1 MIHSKINLISKKKL
15 HFIHVGKCAGSS
27 VKKALESLNINCI
40 YYHCFD
46 ANKVLSKKLISA
58 SSDDY
63 FLLLIR
69 DPISRFI
76 SAFYYDFY
84 KKIIIEDN
92 NGPNG
97 VWKSLYGIFR
107 KPNEVGEALSHNDK
121 KLRSAAQTFIFKSHL
136 HAHYS
141 LAWYVSFK
149 NLKYLNH
156 NNLHI
161 IKSENADLDF
171 QDFLMKNFSIAD
183 YGLLPKEKSDYKSL
197 IKGFDPSLTK
207 LAKKNLKD
215 AYYND
220 YQVLSELYRRRLIDI
235 RY

>member
-1 MIHSKINLISKKKL
+1 MNLIYKKKL
-15 HFIHVGKCAGSS
+15 HFIHIGKCAGSS
-27 VKKALESLNINCI
+27 VKKALESLNINFI

-46 ANKVLSKKLISA
+46 ANKVLSKKLIEA
-58 SSDDY
+58 SPDNY

-84 KKIIIEDN
+84 SKIMIADAP
-92 NGPNG
+92 GPNG

-121 KLRSAAQTFIFKSHL
+121 KLRSAAQTYIFKSHL

-141 LAWYVSFK
+141 LSWYVSFE

-183 YGLLPKEKSDYKSL
+183 YGLLPKEKLDYKSL
-197 IKGFDPSLTK
+197 IKDYDPSLTK

-220 YQVLSELYRRRLIDI
+220 YQVLSELYRRGLIDA